1 MTTDK
6 NRYTVSVD
14 DDVFEQIEDF
24 RFGKRFGTR
33 SQATVELIKIGLA
46 ALQKDGFAPVAA
58 HNENRSKEEIE
69 IMKKDIEEL

>member
-1 MTTDK
+1 MATDK

-14 DDVFEQIEDF
+14 DDVFEKIEDF

-33 SQATVELIKIGLA
+33 SQATVELIKLGLA
-46 ALQKDGFAPVAA
+46 ALERDGLIPVAA
-58 HNENRSKEEIE
+58 HNDKRTKEEVD